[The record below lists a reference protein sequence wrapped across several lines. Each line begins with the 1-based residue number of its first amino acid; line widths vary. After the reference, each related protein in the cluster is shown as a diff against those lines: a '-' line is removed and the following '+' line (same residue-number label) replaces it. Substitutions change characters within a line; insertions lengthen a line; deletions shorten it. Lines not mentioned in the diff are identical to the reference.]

1 MKPFEPIASRLPRSF
16 RALPGARAAACG
28 ALLVAFAAPGCGP
41 AFDPAHPPRPALA
54 ETWFKRAEKSY
65 RAGDFDDATESV
77 KSAIQAAPHDP
88 GIRALGARIALTR
101 LDFPEVIRL
110 TEGLQTSE
118 VLALRGRAHW
128 YAGDIE
134 QAADELEAML
144 ADPNV
149 KDPWARDVS
158 KLARRGIGRHPFAL
172 EGGIVASVE
181 MPKAGPFAIV
191 PCELEGESIL
201 ALISTTSGEL
211 RVDSASRRE
220 PAWVNL
226 SFGERDKLEVK
237 DVPALVEDLSGLS
250 RQLGLPVKALLG
262 VNLLRHMHVTFDR
275 HGDQFVVRR
284 SEPTPPPSA
293 SRVPLWYARGGGT
306 MMHIGLSSHEE
317 DRAIMLVDTTAFF
330 PLSLGDAQ
338 WRMAGVD
345 PQALEPVPGAT
356 NLRGGIIP
364 QLKFGAFDLPKIP
377 AVKDV
382 PRPDQDFGVDVGG
395 VMGAGIFSVFRVTL
409 ADEGRFMW
417 VEPDPTMLQ
426 SFNDEPAPRH
436 PTPANAAPQPASPPG
451 GAPPPAP
458 PGATAPQSAPPAA
471 TPTAGSSSRKAHKS
485 QAGKSPGFRGLTAA
499 RKPLIPQPDTADA
512 ITTSFPLKR
521 DPTAGVGH
529 FKTKAALVGC
539 DMGKR
544 CAELRFG
551 HGDFP

>member
-1 MKPFEPIASRLPRSF
+1 MKPSDPIASPILRPS
-16 RALPGARAAACG
+16 RAWPALRAAACAAVVG
-28 ALLVAFAAPGCGP
+28 VAAPGCGP

-54 ETWFKRAEKSY
+54 ETWFKRAEKAY

-88 GIRALGARIALTR
+88 GIRTLAARIALTR
-101 LDFPEVIRL
+101 LDFPEVMRL
-110 TEGLQTSE
+110 TEGLQTSD

-134 QAADELEAML
+134 QAADELDAML
-144 ADPNV
+144 ADPTI

-158 KLARRGIGRHPFAL
+158 KLARRGIGRHPFAM
-172 EGGIVASVE
+172 EGSIVASVE

-191 PCELEGESIL
+191 PCELEGERIL

-226 SFGERDKLEVK
+226 SFGEREKLEVK

-284 SEPTPPPSA
+284 NEPTPPPAA

-306 MMHIGLSSHEE
+306 MMHIGLTQHAE
-317 DRAIMLVDTTAFF
+317 DRTIMFVDTTAFF
-330 PLSLGDAQ
+330 PISLGDAQ

-345 PQALEPVPGAT
+345 PQTLEPVPGAP
-356 NLRGGIIP
+356 NLKGGIIP

-377 AVKDV
+377 AVLDV
-382 PRPDQDFGVDVGG
+382 PRPDQDVGVDFGG
-395 VMGAGIFSVFRVTL
+395 FMGAGIFSVFRVTF

-426 SFNDEPAPRH
+426 AFNDEPAPH
-436 PTPANAAPQPASPPG
+436 GAAPSAASAHPALAPAA
-451 GAPPPAP
+451 APPPA
-458 PGATAPQSAPPAA
+458 APAA
-471 TPTAGSSSRKAHKS
+471 TPPAAPRGSR
-485 QAGKSPGFRGLTAA
+485 
-499 RKPLIPQPDTADA
+499 
-512 ITTSFPLKR
+512 
-521 DPTAGVGH
+521 
-529 FKTKAALVGC
+529 
-539 DMGKR
+539 
-544 CAELRFG
+544 
-551 HGDFP
+551 